1 MLSTTYQRPYTVK
14 NVPTL
19 YIICTIYVHCTTCT
33 GAVIV
38 TSVMYVITLCYFE
51 WTAKKIVVPVYETF
65 VAKKNYP
72 KICAM

>member
-1 MLSTTYQRPYTVK
+1 MY
-14 NVPTL
+14 
-19 YIICTIYVHCTTCT
+19 CTIYVHCTTCT
-33 GAVIV
+33 GAVIG

-51 WTAKKIVVPVYETF
+51 WTAKKIVVAVYETF